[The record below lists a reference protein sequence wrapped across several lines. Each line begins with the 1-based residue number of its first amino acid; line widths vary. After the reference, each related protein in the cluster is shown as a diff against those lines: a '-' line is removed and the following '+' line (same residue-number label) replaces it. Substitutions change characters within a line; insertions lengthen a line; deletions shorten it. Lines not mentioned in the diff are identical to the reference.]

1 MTTWIGYSGCSFYP
15 DGQSAH
21 RVINGHRVVANTIP
35 AADGR
40 PATYQ
45 VCAPDVNGLSL
56 FISVDGGHPVISP
69 VTLFRHLRALGT
81 NPVNWSAAPT
91 G

>member
-1 MTTWIGYSGCSFYP
+1 V
-15 DGQSAH
+15 H
-21 RVINGHRVVANTIP
+21 RVINGHRVVVNRIP

-40 PATYQ
+40 PTTYQ
-45 VCAPDVNGLSL
+45 VCAPDVSGLSL
-56 FISVDGGHPVISP
+56 FISVDGGHPVITP

-81 NPVNWSAAPT
+81 NPANWSVAPT